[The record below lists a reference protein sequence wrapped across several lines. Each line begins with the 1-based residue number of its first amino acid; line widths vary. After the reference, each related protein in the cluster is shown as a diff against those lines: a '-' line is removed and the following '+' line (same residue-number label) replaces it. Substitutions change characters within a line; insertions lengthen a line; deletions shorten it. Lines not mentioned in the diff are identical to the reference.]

1 MFKPSLLLIAAC
13 LVFANIATAEVTSK
27 DIQHGK
33 ASWYHEPQRLASG
46 GRFNPEAM
54 TAAHKTLPFGTMVRV
69 TNLRSKRSAIVRI
82 NDRGPYR
89 GGRIIDLSR
98 AAARQVGMLQCGI
111 VPVKLEVIAASE

>member
-1 MFKPSLLLIAAC
+1 MHKTLLIAV
-13 LVFANIATAEVTSK
+13 LLSLIAPIVMAEEKSTV
-27 DIQHGK
+27 IQQGK

-69 TNLRSKRSAIVRI
+69 TNLRSKHSAIVRI

-98 AAARQVGMLQCGI
+98 AAARKLCMIDCG
-111 VPVKLEVIAASE
+111 VAPVKLEIVATE